1 FYVIHIFSL
10 SPTLSSRQLNQNLGS
25 LLSTWDYL
33 TDSIAGKGTAT
44 TESITLS
51 RPLSRYKFLCIE
63 FEVEKNLPN
72 YRAYMYGNLIPVSKM
87 TLGKIKWALAYN
99 NAWSSI
105 RIEKLSDS
113 SVSVTHEYKNYEGG
127 IAYRII
133 GIS

>member
-1 FYVIHIFSL
+1 LYKYALIIFL
-10 SPTLSSRQLNQNLGS
+10 ILYQNLGS

-33 TDSIAGKGTAT
+33 TDSIAGKGTTT
-44 TESITLS
+44 TESITLMK
-51 RPLSRYKFLCIE
+51 PLGSYKFLCIE

-87 TLGKIKWALAYN
+87 ALGKIKWALAYN
-99 NAWSSI
+99 NGWSSLK
-105 RIEKLSDS
+105 IEKISDVN
-113 SVSVTHEYKNYEGG
+113 VSITHEFKNFDGG